1 MKYKLKIIDIVE
13 ETQGTKSYYFEKP
26 EELTWEPGSNIH
38 VGLVGF
44 DEGEKPNKELVRHMS
59 IITLPKENKIGITTR
74 VPGSASEFK
83 DKLSKLKIGDEL
95 IIFKLG
101 TRMTLKRTG
110 KPVFLISM
118 GVGISA
124 MRSFILSYIENRQGI
139 PSITNI
145 NVDNS
150 GFIYKKELDK
160 LIDEDYKNYW
170 INSRKA
176 FYEILE
182 GKASVE
188 EGIYYVVGS
197 DSFISEVINVL
208 KEHKINRDNIIIDKK
223 QEDIDRFW
231 GF

>member
-13 ETQGTKSYYFEKP
+13 ESQGTKSYYFEKP
-26 EELTWEPGSNIH
+26 EGFTWEAGANIH

-59 IITLPKENKIGITTR
+59 IITLPGENKIGITTR
-74 VPGSASEFK
+74 VPGSSSEFK
-83 DKLSKLKIGDEL
+83 AKLSKLKIGDDL
-95 IIFKLG
+95 VIFKLG
-101 TRMTLKRTG
+101 TRMVLRRTG
-110 KPVFLISM
+110 RPIFLISM

-124 MRSFILSYIENRQGI
+124 MRSFILSYIKNREGI

-145 NVDNS
+145 NMDSS
-150 GFIYKKELDK
+150 GFIYKMKLDK
-160 LIDEDYKNYW
+160 LIDNSYKNYW

-176 FYEILE
+176 FYEVLE
-182 GKASVE
+182 DKASVE

-197 DSFISEVINVL
+197 DDFITEVMDVL
-208 KEHKINRDNIIIDKK
+208 KEHKINRDNILVDKK

>member
-13 ETQGTKSYYFEKP
+13 EAQGTKSYYFEKP
-26 EELTWEPGSNIH
+26 EEFTWEPGSNIH

-44 DEGEKPNKELVRHMS
+44 DQGEKPNKELVRHMS
-59 IITLPKENKIGITTR
+59 IITLPRENKIGITTR

-83 DKLSKLKIGDEL
+83 DKLSKLKIGDDL
-95 IIFKLG
+95 VIFKLG
-101 TRMTLKRTG
+101 TRINLKRTG
-110 KPVFLISM
+110 KPIFLISM

-124 MRSFILSYIENRQGI
+124 MRSFVLSYMENREGI
-139 PSITNI
+139 PSIANI
-145 NVDNS
+145 NVDSS
-150 GFIYKKELDK
+150 GFIYKKNLDN
-160 LIDEDYKNYW
+160 LTDDSYKNYW
-170 INSRKA
+170 IDSRKA

-182 GKASVE
+182 DKASVE

-197 DSFISEVINVL
+197 DSFITEVMDVL

-223 QEDIDRFW
+223 QEEIDRFW